1 MEMLGVVC
9 VVLVDA
15 GVGMS
20 GVVAMDA
27 RTVNAKYE
35 VAVMSRLSSGVS
47 EAGCPV
53 CMRKRGGRTYR

>member
-1 MEMLGVVC
+1 MVC
-9 VVLVDA
+9 VGLADV

-27 RTVNAKYE
+27 QTVNARYE

-47 EAGCPV
+47 EAGCAV
-53 CMRKRGGRTYR
+53 CMRKRGGRTYH